1 MNQNSSDQNNLPSTW
16 EPNNN
21 SRDTHSD
28 AERGST
34 HYDAS
39 YGFTENWLE
48 TPLLFEGVLWRRSV
62 AFIMD
67 AVILLLLIGMAMV
80 LTVAFVVLTFFTTA
94 WLLPFVFPV
103 VALLYFASSVSGP
116 HQATPGMR
124 MMDIAINDM
133 KGTPLSWSM
142 AAAHALCFYISIMP
156 YGLTLLIGLFTK
168 NNRLVH
174 DWLVGSVVFRRSLD
188 RRRELEIL

>member
-124 MMDIAINDM
+124 MMDIAI
-133 KGTPLSWSM
+133 
-142 AAAHALCFYISIMP
+142 YQ
-156 YGLTLLIGLFTK
+156 
-168 NNRLVH
+168 
-174 DWLVGSVVFRRSLD
+174 
-188 RRRELEIL
+188 